1 MCLPLIFARDVL
13 ARTSLKKSVI
23 VNKNYNYGG
32 VWRENISK
40 CFKLQVTKTREK
52 KKEAHSGLSMR
63 MYLWVYNLE
72 PKLRNRKILPGH
84 CALGVNFS
92 HRRGVITNVTCEK
105 ESYR

>member
-13 ARTSLKKSVI
+13 ARTSLKKSMI
-23 VNKNYNYGG
+23 VNNNYNYCG

-52 KKEAHSGLSMR
+52 KKVVHFGLSMR

-72 PKLRNRKILPGH
+72 PKL
-84 CALGVNFS
+84 
-92 HRRGVITNVTCEK
+92 
-105 ESYR
+105 

>member
-1 MCLPLIFARDVL
+1 M
-13 ARTSLKKSVI
+13 I
-23 VNKNYNYGG
+23 VNNNYNYGG

-52 KKEAHSGLSMR
+52 KKEAHFGLSMR
-63 MYLWVYNLE
+63 MYLNLE

-92 HRRGVITNVTCEK
+92 HRRGVITDVTYEK
-105 ESYR
+105 ESYC